1 MKQSLREQMK
11 PLINLHYPH
20 FEKHNEIFRTND
32 SYAFEAM
39 PCPDWYR
46 EMVSRILEAI
56 ATREFLPLY
65 RMGDGEYT
73 FALGKR
79 REDDLP
85 FWQLSPRQ
93 MASRVK
99 KLMTGKA
106 GHHKSGSA
114 EYGWEVYNKEEK
126 TALRGKFI
134 NDLRIVAQRGL
145 LCMGLDNGNTYGPF
159 MPAIADWLDEH
170 NIPLNRN
177 NFYHVYHVYV
187 LFHGPDRY
195 KILSGKNVLVITSLS
210 PEKKKSIERGLNIAE
225 ATSIQFVEISAHKAM
240 FEQIDL
246 HKIHHPVDL
255 VLIGAGIG
263 SVNILSQLV
272 PLNTA
277 CLDVG
282 FVLTTLGNPDARW
295 NRPFCVTDEEFDVG
309 KVKFLPK
316 K

>member
-20 FEKHNEIFRTND
+20 FEKHNEICKTND
-32 SYAFEAM
+32 SYAFEM
-39 PCPDWYR
+39 IPCHDWYQ
-46 EMVSRILEAI
+46 EMVSRILKAI

-65 RMGDGEYT
+65 RMGDGEYI

-79 REDDLP
+79 LEDDLP

-99 KLMTGKA
+99 KLMTEKA
-106 GHHKSGSA
+106 GLHKSGSA

-145 LCMGLDNGNTYGPF
+145 LCIGLDNGNTFGPF
-159 MPAIADWLDEH
+159 MPAIADWFDEH
-170 NIPLNRN
+170 DIPLNRN
-177 NFYHVYHVYV
+177 NFYHLYHVYV
-187 LFHGPDRY
+187 LFHGPDRF
-195 KILSGKNVLVITSLS
+195 KILSGKNILIVTSLT
-210 PEKKKSIERGLNIAE
+210 PEKKQGIERGLSIAE
-225 ATSIQFVEISAHKAM
+225 AASVQFVEISAHKAM

-246 HKIHHPVDL
+246 GKIHRPVDL

-263 SVNILSQLV
+263 SVNILSQLA
-272 PLNTA
+272 PLDTA

-295 NRPFCVTDEEFDVG
+295 NRPFCVPDEEFDPE
-309 KVKFLPK
+309 KIEF
-316 K
+316 